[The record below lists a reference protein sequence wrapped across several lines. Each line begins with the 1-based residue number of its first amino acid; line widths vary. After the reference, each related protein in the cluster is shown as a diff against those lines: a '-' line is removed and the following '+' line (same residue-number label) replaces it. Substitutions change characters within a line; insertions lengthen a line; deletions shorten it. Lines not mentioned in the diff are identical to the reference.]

1 MNTQTLIKTCLA
13 ALVVLVLLW
22 VKLNWKTWEN
32 EKEVYKLLSVL
43 LLAVVGGIFFVMVIL
58 PKLGDAVGTMMYSSG
73 EEVASDEGMKA
84 ASKMAAGDYHGAIEE
99 YKEMMKLKPEDPFPV
114 SEIAKIHAE
123 KLQDPATAL
132 AFLQDHLQSREWS
145 PENAAFLMFRM
156 VDLHA
161 GRREFDSAK
170 HILEQVVGNFP
181 GTRHSANAKHR
192 INEIEQAQF
201 KEIQSRRSQGGTP
214 T

>member
-1 MNTQTLIKTCLA
+1 MNTHTLIKICLA
-13 ALVVLVLLW
+13 ALVALILLW

-32 EKEVYKLLSVL
+32 EKEVYKLLSIL

-73 EEVASDEGMKA
+73 EEVTSDEGMKA
-84 ASKMAAGDYHGAIEE
+84 AAKMAAGDFPGAIEE
-99 YKEMMKLKPEDPFPV
+99 YEEMMKLKPEDPFPV

-123 KLQDPATAL
+123 KLQDPGRAL

-156 VDLHA
+156 VDLHL
-161 GRREFDSAK
+161 GRHDFDSAK
-170 HILEQVVGNFP
+170 EILGQVVGSFP

-201 KEIQSRRSQGGTP
+201 KEMQAQRSKGGTP